1 MKKHNIKF
9 FDEEV
14 YEDQLENGLK
24 IFIVPN
30 NRVEDIFVTYTVK
43 YGGCNFPFLIDK
55 KMQKLPSGIAHF
67 LEHKMFEQKNRIEPF
82 TFYSKTGTYCN
93 ASTNYYNTSYV
104 FAGNNNFEEN
114 LKYLL
119 DFIQDPYF
127 TDENVE
133 KEKGIISQE
142 IKMYDDIPDRLI
154 YERCIYNLL
163 TNHPIRYGIGGKI
176 KDITKIT
183 KEDLE
188 KAYKV
193 FYQPSNSFITIT
205 GNVDPE
211 KSINIIKENQKN
223 KRIPK
228 YEIKL
233 KKVKEENEVLKKE
246 EIIYKDITIPYINYG
261 IKIPLKTLNKIDKQK
276 LNMYISTIFNILFDT
291 TSSFYEEMKDKNI
304 IDTPIEIESIDTDDH
319 KIYMLLFKSN
329 HYELVIKEI
338 EKVLK
343 NIKITEEDLERKK
356 KVYISSLLYTLDH
369 ISMTNKLIVNNIILY
384 GYLNTDVYNLINS
397 LNIEELN
404 SVIKN
409 LQLDYSSTCIIKN
422 ENN

>member
-43 YGGCNFPFLIDK
+43 YGGCNFPFFIDK

-205 GNVDPE
+205 GNADPE

>member
-193 FYQPSNSFITIT
+193 FYQPSNFFITIT
-205 GNVDPE
+205 GNADPE

-228 YEIKL
+228 YEIEL

>member
-154 YERCIYNLL
+154 YESCIYNLL

-205 GNVDPE
+205 GNADPE

>member
-205 GNVDPE
+205 GNADPE

-228 YEIKL
+228 YKIKL

-304 IDTPIEIESIDTDDH
+304 IDTLIEIESIDTDDH

>member
-205 GNVDPE
+205 GNADPE

-404 SVIKN
+404 YVIKN

>member
-404 SVIKN
+404 SVINN

>member
-205 GNVDPE
+205 GNADPE

-304 IDTPIEIESIDTDDH
+304 IDTLIEIESIDTDDH

>member
-205 GNVDPE
+205 GNADPE

-291 TSSFYEEMKDKNI
+291 TSSFYEEMEDKNI

>member
-205 GNVDPE
+205 GNADPE

-233 KKVKEENEVLKKE
+233 KKVKEENEVLKKA

-356 KVYISSLLYTLDH
+356 KVYISSLLYTLYH

>member
-1 MKKHNIKF
+1 MFINKPF
-9 FDEEV
+9 F
-14 YEDQLENGLK
+14 
-24 IFIVPN
+24 
-30 NRVEDIFVTYTVK
+30 
-43 YGGCNFPFLIDK
+43 
-55 KMQKLPSGIAHF
+55 
-67 LEHKMFEQKNRIEPF
+67 
-82 TFYSKTGTYCN
+82 
-93 ASTNYYNTSYV
+93 
-104 FAGNNNFEEN
+104 
-114 LKYLL
+114 
-119 DFIQDPYF
+119 YF
-127 TDENVE
+127 
-133 KEKGIISQE
+133 
-142 IKMYDDIPDRLI
+142 
-154 YERCIYNLL
+154 IYNLL

-205 GNVDPE
+205 GNADPE

-261 IKIPLKTLNKIDKQK
+261 IKIPLKTLNKIDKPK